1 MLTNRFFCAFVG
13 TAHMLINVLTTGL
26 TSLQQ
31 LAAVMKQQGASCW
44 LDEASSELMVAPSS
58 IINMQQVTM
67 QPPTRPED
75 QLTHTTTFSSSAM
88 SQAYAT
94 TTQVDFV
101 EDSSPVSGDPML
113 TSAPVSP
120 DNDDSMF

>member
-1 MLTNRFFCAFVG
+1 
-13 TAHMLINVLTTGL
+13 
-26 TSLQQ
+26 
-31 LAAVMKQQGASCW
+31 MKQQGTSCW
-44 LDEASSELMVAPSS
+44 LDEASSEMMVAPSS
-58 IINMQQVTM
+58 IINMQQVGM
-67 QPPTRPED
+67 QPPARPED
-75 QLTHTTTFSSSAM
+75 QLNPANTFASSAPTQ
-88 SQAYAT
+88 SFAT